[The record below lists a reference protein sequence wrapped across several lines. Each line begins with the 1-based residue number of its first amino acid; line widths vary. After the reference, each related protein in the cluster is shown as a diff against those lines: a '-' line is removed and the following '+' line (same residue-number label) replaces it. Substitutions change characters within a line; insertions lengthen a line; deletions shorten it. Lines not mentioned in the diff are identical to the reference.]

1 MWPTVR
7 LTPKIFDSRQRILSF
22 LIMLVKNYS
31 YKSFP
36 QFSMNFKNFK
46 NTCHSDLSQVCRR
59 MGPSLVCDVFFK
71 INNR

>member
-1 MWPTVR
+1 MWPTVH

-36 QFSMNFKNFK
+36 QFSMNFKSFENM
-46 NTCHSDLSQVCRR
+46 CHFSSL
-59 MGPSLVCDVFFK
+59 PSLQEIGSK
-71 INNR
+71 SGP

>member
-1 MWPTVR
+1 MWPTVH

-36 QFSMNFKNFK
+36 QFSMNFKHFK
-46 NTCHSDLSQVCRR
+46 HKCHSDLSS
-59 MGPSLVCDVFFK
+59 PSSLQEIGSK
-71 INNR
+71 SGL

>member
-1 MWPTVR
+1 MWPTVH

-46 NTCHSDLSQVCRR
+46 NMCHSDLSS
-59 MGPSLVCDVFFK
+59 PSSLQENGSK
-71 INNR
+71 SGL